1 MSWNMPP
8 LEQNAGIMYR
18 WDPDIMGKISK
29 KTNPNGFTLIELL
42 VVVSIIGILSGVAFV
57 NFSRS
62 WSGKKLLSTTRDLE
76 NWLTTQ
82 RRDAINNSLT
92 STITFDPQNKLLTN
106 NSGNVFD
113 LRESFGSGH
122 ENLSLTSLPAVDST
136 SEHGGVHFSFRGLS
150 QNHQLTSNGTLEL
163 RLKLDGLSTERC
175 IRIISPIGMIRD
187 GSAADSNSAC
197 RYQTSY

>member
-1 MSWNMPP
+1 MEKFS
-8 LEQNAGIMYR
+8 
-18 WDPDIMGKISK
+18 KI
-29 KTNPNGFTLIELL
+29 TNQNGFTLIELL
-42 VVVSIIGILSGVAFV
+42 ITVVIIGILSGVAFV

-62 WSGKKLLSTTRDLE
+62 WRGQKLLSTTRDLE

-82 RRDAINNSLT
+82 RRDAINSSLT
-92 STITFDPQNKLLTN
+92 STITFDPQNKQLIN

-113 LRESFGSGH
+113 LRESFGNGH
-122 ENLSLTSLPAVDST
+122 ENLSLTSSPDVDT
-136 SEHGGVHFSFRGLS
+136 SGEIGGVHFSFRGLT

-187 GSAADSNSAC
+187 GSAPDSGSAC
-197 RYQTSY
+197 RYQSSY